1 MGRLERA
8 VHLWYNGD
16 NYGRIMAAG
25 RDKLRSR
32 ESLAYLSALSAATY
46 GQEGLPS
53 DAIATASGDRQLL
66 ELVNDLYDLAT
77 SEAVLRVA
85 SEEDE

>member
-8 VHLWYNGD
+8 VYLWYRGNT
-16 NYGRIMAAG
+16 YERIMG
-25 RDKLRSR
+25 KGCDLLRSR
-32 ESLAYLSALSAATY
+32 ESLAFLSALAGATY

-53 DAIATASGDRQLL
+53 RVIADASSDRQLL
-66 ELVNDLYDLAT
+66 ELVNDLFDLAT

-85 SEEDE
+85 PDAE